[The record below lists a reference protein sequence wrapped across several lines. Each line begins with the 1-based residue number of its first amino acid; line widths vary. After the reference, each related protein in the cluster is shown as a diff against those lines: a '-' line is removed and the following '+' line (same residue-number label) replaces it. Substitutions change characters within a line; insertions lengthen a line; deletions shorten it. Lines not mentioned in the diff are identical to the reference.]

1 MANKDRCE
9 EQRAHSHCFSCQSPR
24 KVVVGAVEEPGC
36 EVRPRAESPKADEHT
51 FENMFRSHFFASEKW
66 E

>member
-1 MANKDRCE
+1 MANKDQCG
-9 EQRAHSHCFSCQSPR
+9 EQRA
-24 KVVVGAVEEPGC
+24 KVAVGAVEEPGC
-36 EVRPRAESPKADEHT
+36 EVRPRAESPEADEHA

>member
-1 MANKDRCE
+1 M
-9 EQRAHSHCFSCQSPR
+9 
-24 KVVVGAVEEPGC
+24 VVGAVEEPGC